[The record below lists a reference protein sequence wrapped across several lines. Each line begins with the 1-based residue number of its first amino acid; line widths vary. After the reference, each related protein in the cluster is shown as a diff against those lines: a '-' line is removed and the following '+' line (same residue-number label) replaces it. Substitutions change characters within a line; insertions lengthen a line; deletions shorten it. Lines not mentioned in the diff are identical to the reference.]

1 MYYDRKTLDKK
12 HQKMKTTS
20 NTDIL
25 SQKTFY
31 DTEMI
36 KTELKIQHA
45 FNFTFI
51 GLLML
56 IISNACEI
64 PQYSLITTGIG
75 LAGLIVITLS
85 LIAIRRLITR
95 IAILS
100 NAVVFLHHMEMAILE
115 FKPICTTGKPKEPQE
130 KAAE

>member
-1 MYYDRKTLDKK
+1 
-12 HQKMKTTS
+12 MKTTP

-51 GLLML
+51 GLLMM

-75 LAGLIVITLS
+75 FAGLIVITLS
-85 LIAIRRLITR
+85 LISIRRLITH
-95 IAILS
+95 IAILANS
-100 NAVVFLHHMEMAILE
+100 VVFLHHMEMAILE
-115 FKPICTTGKPKEPQE
+115 FKPICTASKPNESQE
-130 KAAE
+130 KAAD